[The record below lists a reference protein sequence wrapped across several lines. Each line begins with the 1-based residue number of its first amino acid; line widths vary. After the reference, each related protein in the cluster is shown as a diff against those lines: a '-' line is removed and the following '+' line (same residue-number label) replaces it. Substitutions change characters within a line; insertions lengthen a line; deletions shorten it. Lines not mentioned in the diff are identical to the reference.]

1 MVEAVKTK
9 SSKEK
14 EIKSYTNKREYSN
27 STYELRSLFKNECVI
42 IPYTLYYPKIKEKL
56 PPKLKKI
63 IDDYKSLTYEINKYK
78 RDTSKCYNKNLVS
91 YLKKLYKYR
100 NEPAKLEKELYN
112 KDNGKLVPKPQFTNF
127 INPTGKEIS
136 LYKKYMDK
144 GWKNHPVYIGA
155 AKYYNNLEKRVAIKA
170 QYEALDAKILEKC
183 KELWHKNY
191 TRNHKHINPV
201 ARDRFWTLARGL
213 VINTI
218 NQLYTIDIPENI
230 PEIVDETLGR
240 VYEGLMCF
248 FDPNYKVDTFI
259 YSITMSKISAYER
272 ARDKKEDAPELFHN
286 VDEIEVLHD
295 YYSFSNPKLPAIIES
310 DRNIFIERHKSWV
323 NVIKELLLQ

>member
-1 MVEAVKTK
+1 
-9 SSKEK
+9 
-14 EIKSYTNKREYSN
+14 
-27 STYELRSLFKNECVI
+27 
-42 IPYTLYYPKIKEKL
+42 
-56 PPKLKKI
+56 
-63 IDDYKSLTYEINKYK
+63 
-78 RDTSKCYNKNLVS
+78 
-91 YLKKLYKYR
+91 
-100 NEPAKLEKELYN
+100 
-112 KDNGKLVPKPQFTNF
+112 
-127 INPTGKEIS
+127 
-136 LYKKYMDK
+136 MDR
-144 GWKNHPVYIGA
+144 GWKNHPVYTGA
-155 AKYYNNLEKRVAIKA
+155 ATYYSNLEKRTAIRA
-170 QYEALDAKILEKC
+170 QYEAIDAKILEKC
-183 KELWHKNY
+183 KKLWHKNY
-191 TRNHKHINPV
+191 ERNHKHINPV

-272 ARDKKEDAPELFHN
+272 ARDKREDAPELFHN

-295 YYSFSNPKLPAIIES
+295 YYSFSNPKLPAIIEK

-323 NVIKELLLQ
+323 NTVKELMLS